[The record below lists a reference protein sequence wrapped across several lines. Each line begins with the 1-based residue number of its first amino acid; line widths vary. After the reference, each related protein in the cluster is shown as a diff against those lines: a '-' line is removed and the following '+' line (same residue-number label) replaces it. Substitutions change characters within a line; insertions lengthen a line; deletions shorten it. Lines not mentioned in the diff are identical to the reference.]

1 MAAVDVGSNTIHLL
15 VATLEPVGLT
25 NRLHAVEMVSL
36 GHEVARRGQLGPVL
50 IATVTE
56 TVRAMLE
63 MARDSGAQA
72 IGMVA
77 TEAVRNSSDSPQLA
91 SSILDATGQVL
102 RVLTGEAEARLSYLG
117 ATAFKVQAGE
127 PATVADVGG
136 GSTEVV
142 RGTGTRPQQGVSL
155 KLGSDQLLTTV
166 HASDPPTDQQ
176 QAHAAARV
184 SMMLEG
190 APRPEAST
198 QLLATGGTAS
208 NVPVLLGLRSP
219 SPDGGADSLHP
230 ELGEP
235 WHFLTRAQ
243 LDQARELALS
253 RSSQQLATETGLSPR
268 RARLMA
274 GGLIILTGLL
284 DRYQETGITVTER
297 GLRDGVVLAV
307 AASRSRR
314 LAREG

>member
-190 APRPEAST
+190 TPRPEAST

-235 WHFLTRAQ
+235 WQFLTRAQ

>member
-1 MAAVDVGSNTIHLL
+1 MAALDVGSNTVHLL
-15 VATLEPVGLT
+15 VATLEPAGLT
-25 NRLHAVEMVSL
+25 ERLHSVEMVNL
-36 GHEVARRGQLGPVL
+36 GHEVASRGRLGEAL

-56 TVRAMLE
+56 MVSTMFE
-63 MARDSGAQA
+63 MARGNGAQA
-72 IGMVA
+72 MGMVA
-77 TEAVRNSSDSPQLA
+77 TEAVRNSSDSQELV
-91 SSILDATGQVL
+91 SSILTRTGQTL

-142 RGTGTRPQQGVSL
+142 RGSGTRPQRGVSL
-155 KLGSDQLLTTV
+155 KLGSDQLLTLV
-166 HASDPPTDQQ
+166 HASDPPTSQQ

-190 APRPEAST
+190 APRPAPSN

-208 NVPVLLGLRSP
+208 NVPVLLGIRAPSGEGSGEGLRP
-219 SPDGGADSLHP
+219 ETGA
-230 ELGEP
+230 P
-235 WHFLTRAQ
+235 WQFLTRAQ
-243 LDQARELALS
+243 VDDALELVLS
-253 RSSQQLATETGLSPR
+253 RSSQELADQSGLSPR

-274 GGLIILTGLL
+274 GGLMILTGLL
-284 DRYQETGITVTER
+284 DRYQGAGITVTER

-314 LAREG
+314 LPRQG